1 MYNVFIIYVF
11 HYNHLGTG
19 KFQYLV
25 IAVAGLT
32 STCVVIENQ
41 AMPYVMPSAK
51 YDLNVTLAEQGFINS
66 VGFLGVLVAS
76 HFWGFLTDT
85 WGRYRTLQL
94 TLFCTFIASAL
105 SSVSVT
111 SFMLIITRFVV
122 GAS

>member
-1 MYNVFIIYVF
+1 MVTNLETLR
-11 HYNHLGTG
+11 LGTG

-25 IAVAGLT
+25 LAVAGLS

-41 AMPYVMPSAK
+41 AMSYVMPIAK
-51 YDLNVTLAEQGFINS
+51 YDLDVTLREQGFIHS

-85 WGRYRTLQL
+85 WGRHRTLRL
-94 TLFCTFIASAL
+94 TLFCTFITSAI

-111 SFMLIITRFVV
+111 SLMLIVTRFLV